1 MKKIIAII
9 IISFTLISC
18 QKSIDKN
25 QNSTKKEETKD
36 TIVEPNNIY
45 DKRID
50 NNNVDYKKIK
60 TSTITG
66 LSKLSCDKEFT
77 RFLDLPNKEEIR
89 LILIPIDCGDFDYRY
104 YLLTIKN
111 DRIVSDLYVEGVW
124 SEPDSDDGDEITTFS
139 IDKNFIIQV
148 KTEFNN
154 ETKIKKY
161 SIDKN
166 GLISEL

>member
-1 MKKIIAII
+1 M
-9 IISFTLISC
+9 
-18 QKSIDKN
+18 
-25 QNSTKKEETKD
+25 
-36 TIVEPNNIY
+36 
-45 DKRID
+45 
-50 NNNVDYKKIK
+50 
-60 TSTITG
+60 
-66 LSKLSCDKEFT
+66 
-77 RFLDLPNKEEIR
+77 
-89 LILIPIDCGDFDYRY
+89 
-104 YLLTIKN
+104 
-111 DRIVSDLYVEGVW
+111 YVEGVW